1 MMPEPGAFRQVDEK
15 HVSAE
20 VDLMV
25 WSPKFDLVA
34 LSNVQGEVAKKSTC
48 TCTVLVL
55 ISTYSTLCTWKHCD
69 ILFEYAFY

>member
-1 MMPEPGAFRQVDEK
+1 MPEQGAFRQVDEK

-34 LSNVQGEVAKKSTC
+34 LSNVQGEVNLRHGK
-48 TCTVLVL
+48 L
-55 ISTYSTLCTWKHCD
+55 TLR
-69 ILFEYAFY
+69 L

>member
-34 LSNVQGEVAKKSTC
+34 LSNVQGEVTKNLNVH
-48 TCTVLVL
+48 VLYL
-55 ISTYSTLCTWKHCD
+55 Y
-69 ILFEYAFY
+69 

>member
-1 MMPEPGAFRQVDEK
+1 MPEQGAFRQVDEK

-34 LSNVQGEVAKKSTC
+34 LSNVQGEVRTDIVCLEFES
-48 TCTVLVL
+48 
-55 ISTYSTLCTWKHCD
+55 LCTTLRSLYIYYNSRNVWHLYL
-69 ILFEYAFY
+69 IA

>member
-1 MMPEPGAFRQVDEK
+1 MPEAGAFRQVDEK

-34 LSNVQGEVAKKSTC
+34 LSNGQGEV
-48 TCTVLVL
+48 L
-55 ISTYSTLCTWKHCD
+55 IY
-69 ILFEYAFY
+69 